1 MSLADTN
8 KNDRSIYTIA
18 EGLIN
23 SSKIRA
29 VSLSGS
35 GANSRIYKLE
45 ASDNVYALKFYREG
59 KKHFNDRLKSEKK
72 ALNLFHENGIFN
84 VPQIYNFDLKNN
96 CILMEWVD
104 GEIINKPESVDI
116 NNLSDFIISV
126 DRVKNSINLEAHIEA
141 TEACLSASELMSQIK
156 NRINK
161 LEKSDSVELLNFI
174 QHYLSPLFE
183 EVSYWVCDYY
193 NENSMNT
200 NNNLDIKFQTLSVVD
215 FGFHNAI
222 KTKNG
227 DTIFIDFE
235 YFGLD
240 DPVKLVSDTLLHP
253 HPLMNLSTKFR
264 QNFFDKTLRYFNKDG
279 NYYNRVKALYP
290 LYTLRW
296 CTIML
301 NSFLPNYVF
310 VDSNS
315 NQADLKKIIQ
325 DRKLHDV
332 SAIVLKLSNNYND
345 FPFGEI

>member
-1 MSLADTN
+1 MSLVDTN

-23 SSKIRA
+23 SSKIRT

-35 GANSRIYKLE
+35 GANSRIYKVE
-45 ASDNVYALKFYREG
+45 TIDNIYALKFYREG
-59 KKHFNDRLKSEKK
+59 IFNDRLNSERK

-104 GEIINKPESVDI
+104 GEIINKPDIGDI
-116 NNLSDFIISV
+116 NNLSEFIISV
-126 DRVKNSINLEAHIEA
+126 DKVKNSINLEAHMEA

-156 NRINK
+156 NRIDK
-161 LEKSDSVELLNFI
+161 LEDSDSTELFNFI
-174 QHYLSPLFE
+174 RHHLSPLFE

-193 NENSMNT
+193 T
-200 NNNLDIKFQTLSVVD
+200 NLNMSSNDNLDIEFQTLSVVD
-215 FGFHNAI
+215 FGFHNAM
-222 KTKNG
+222 KKNNG

-253 HPLMNLSTKFR
+253 HPLMNLSNEFR
-264 QNFFDKTLRYFNKDG
+264 QNFFDKTLGYFNKDG
-279 NYYNRVKALYP
+279 HYYNRVKALYP

-325 DRKLHDV
+325 DRKLSDV
-332 SAIVLKLSNNYND
+332 KAIVLSLSNNYNN
-345 FPFGEI
+345 FPFGEK